1 MIMIDENNLRLTD
14 LINVELLQQIQDAF
28 SEMTGMAAQT
38 ADSDGI
44 SITKGSCFE
53 DFCMKCRSTEIGR
66 HRCEQCDIDGAIIS
80 RKYNRAYT
88 YDCHA
93 GLVDFAAPIMANGKV
108 LGSFIGGQV
117 FVRTPDF
124 KQIRQTAEEI
134 GLDPDECEELIKKVP
149 IVSRE
154 RVDKATHFL
163 YTIASV
169 LSSMAL
175 KSYELHKSNIEIE
188 KASHMKSDF
197 LANMSHEIRT
207 PMNAVIGLSD
217 LALREEMPRAAREY
231 LHQIKASSKN
241 LLVII
246 NDILD
251 FSKIESG
258 KMDIVD
264 VEYEPLS
271 IIQDLASVVN
281 TRIGTKDI
289 EFTMDIAPDLPI
301 NLYGDSVRIHQ
312 IILNLLTNAVK
323 FTQQGEVHFKMGFE
337 NIENDSDHVLMK
349 AEIRDTGIG
358 IKKEDMH
365 KLFNSFQQVDSKR
378 NRNIE
383 GTGLGLAITQQLLEL
398 MGGKISVESEYNKGT
413 TFKFEVP
420 QKVIDPTKGIPQLEK
435 PLKTAVL
442 FENPYVKAQLIRD
455 LNTIGAE
462 YVDLA
467 DNGNFDD
474 LQVDFFIVGKMFFTE
489 AIQDFVKNHPN
500 IQCLVL
506 VAYDSIEA
514 VEIPNVRV
522 MSKPAYS
529 LSLYNAMG
537 ISGIELGRDDVEN
550 DSFAFIA
557 PDAHILIV
565 DDNPVNLT
573 VASGLLEPLKMNIDT
588 ATSAAEAIDVI
599 HNVKYDL
606 IFMDHMMPEV
616 DGVEA
621 THIIRQLVPS
631 YNDVP
636 ILALS
641 ANAVGSAR
649 EMFISE
655 GMNDFVA
662 KPIDLKE
669 IVSKLR
675 KWLPKEKIVP
685 VDKDAAAPSEAAA
698 ASEESTHKQ
707 GTFSISDIK
716 ELNTQNAL
724 SMLGTE
730 KLFWTVLKDY
740 YEAIEKKANVIL
752 GHKAAERWRDY
763 TIEVHS
769 LKSTSRQIGADSIAD
784 TAAEMEKAGNDG
796 DIALINQK
804 TDGMIEEYIKLHDA
818 LRKYFADSGEEEER
832 IAELEDIVSMLERMH
847 EALDNFD
854 TLQMDEVMEEM
865 SKFKYSDESID
876 FFDSLKKATADSD
889 MESCLN
895 IVDEW
900 GRALMEPNSGSKRT
914 LGMLNSLQSAIENFD
929 ILEIDE
935 VVNKMSNRSFDGDEK
950 DFFDR
955 LRKSVENSDIA
966 QCSEIVSE
974 WIDAIQ
980 E

>member
-1 MIMIDENNLRLTD
+1 MKDENNLILTD
-14 LINVELLQQIQDAF
+14 LISVELLQQIQDAF

-44 SITKGSCFE
+44 AITKGSRFE
-53 DFCMKCRSTEIGR
+53 EFCMKCRATEIGR

-108 LGSFIGGQV
+108 IGSFIGGQV
-117 FVRTPDF
+117 FVRDPDF
-124 KQIRQTAEEI
+124 DKIRETALEI
-134 GLDPDECEELIKKVP
+134 GLDPDECVELMKQIP

-231 LHQIKASSKN
+231 IHQIKSSSKN

-258 KMDIVD
+258 KMDIVE

-271 IIQDLASVVN
+271 IIQDLASIVN
-281 TRIGTKDI
+281 TRIGDKDI
-289 EFTMDIAPDLPI
+289 EFTMDVTPDMPR
-301 NLYGDSVRIHQ
+301 NLYGDNVRIHQ
-312 IILNLLTNAVK
+312 IILNILTNAVK
-323 FTQQGEVHFKMGFE
+323 FTQQGEVHIKLDFD
-337 NIENDSDHVLMK
+337 NIDDDNAIMK
-349 AEIRDTGIG
+349 VEISDTGIG

-383 GTGLGLAITQQLLEL
+383 GTGLGLAITQQLLHL

-413 TFKFEVP
+413 TFKFELP
-420 QKVIDPTKGIPQLEK
+420 QKIIDPSTGIPKLEK

-442 FENPYVKAQLIRD
+442 FENPYVKAQIIRD

-462 YVDLA
+462 YIDLA
-467 DNGNFDD
+467 DNGSYDD
-474 LQVDFFIVGKMFFTE
+474 LQIDFFIVGKMFFTE
-489 AIQDFVKNHPN
+489 AIQDFVKKHPN

-506 VAYDSIEA
+506 VPYDSIEV

-522 MSKPAYS
+522 MSKPVYS

-537 ISGIELGRDDVEN
+537 INGIELRGDSVEN

-557 PDAHILIV
+557 PDAHVLIV

-573 VASGLLEPLKMNIDT
+573 VASGLLEPLQMHVDT
-588 ATSAAEAIDVI
+588 AKSAAQAIDMI
-599 HNVKYDL
+599 HDVKYDL

-636 ILALS
+636 IIALT
-641 ANAVGSAR
+641 ANAIGSAR
-649 EMFISE
+649 EMFIRE
-655 GMNDFVA
+655 GMSDFVA

-669 IVSKLR
+669 IISKLR
-675 KWLPKEKIVP
+675 KWLPKDKIVP
-685 VDKDAAAPSEAAA
+685 VDKNAAPQHET
-698 ASEESTHKQ
+698 ASAEESKQ
-707 GTFSISDIK
+707 QGGFSISDIK
-716 ELNTQNAL
+716 ELNIQNAL
-724 SMLGTE
+724 SLLGTE

-740 YEAIEKKANVIL
+740 FNAIEKKANVIL

-784 TAAEMEKAGNDG
+784 TATELEKAGNEGNID
-796 DIALINQK
+796 LINQK

-818 LRKYFADSGEEEER
+818 LKKYFADDAEEEER
-832 IAELEDIVSMLERMH
+832 IAEPEDILSMLEQMR
-847 EALDNFD
+847 EAMDNFD
-854 TLQMDEVMEEM
+854 TLQVDEVIEAM
-865 SKFKYSDESID
+865 SKFKYSEEDAE
-876 FFDSLKKATADSD
+876 FFDSLKKSASDSD
-889 MESCLN
+889 MESCLS

-900 GRALMEPNSGSKRT
+900 GKALIDPDNSSKKTLAMLGSIKI
-914 LGMLNSLQSAIENFD
+914 AIDNLD
-929 ILEIDE
+929 ILEVDDAMEKLSHHHFNEDE
-935 VVNKMSNRSFDGDEK
+935 QEHFES
-950 DFFDR
+950 
-955 LRKSVENSDIA
+955 LRKSVESSDLA
-966 QCSEIVSE
+966 TCADIVEE
-974 WIDAIQ
+974 WMDAI
-980 E
+980 ESRS